1 MSTRFDKEILTKAGE
16 NMLHILICDDDRTF
30 ADFLSQQITLLPE
43 FDRRCMKIT
52 TLDDPRTID
61 KSVIETSDLIFLDID
76 MGDING
82 LSLARKM
89 RSISKSFIL
98 IFVTNYGEYA
108 AEGYEVNAFRF
119 LPKLQLKVKLPDY
132 FSKALA
138 ACQSKNRTINVFCEG
153 ESTSVF
159 LDQLV
164 YAETDGRAA
173 ILHINGTPPKALK
186 VRMSLRS
193 MEDKLCD
200 EGFLRI
206 HNSYLVNMNYLSS
219 LQTSGATL
227 TTGETL
233 PLSLHNYRAIKS
245 KYLEWKG
252 RT

>member
-1 MSTRFDKEILTKAGE
+1 MGTRLDKEILTKAGE

-52 TLDDPRTID
+52 TLDDPHTID

-153 ESTSVF
+153 ESTSV
-159 LDQLV
+159 V
-164 YAETDGRAA
+164 
-173 ILHINGTPPKALK
+173 ALQK
-186 VRMSLRS
+186 
-193 MEDKLCD
+193 
-200 EGFLRI
+200 
-206 HNSYLVNMNYLSS
+206 N
-219 LQTSGATL
+219 
-227 TTGETL
+227 
-233 PLSLHNYRAIKS
+233 
-245 KYLEWKG
+245 
-252 RT
+252 

>member
-1 MSTRFDKEILTKAGE
+1 M
-16 NMLHILICDDDRTF
+16 
-30 ADFLSQQITLLPE
+30 
-43 FDRRCMKIT
+43 
-52 TLDDPRTID
+52 
-61 KSVIETSDLIFLDID
+61 SVIFFEYVNGHCLSCSSKSFPLRSKALTVFLPSFQKE
-76 MGDING
+76 GVNINAG
-82 LSLARKM
+82 AR
-89 RSISKSFIL
+89 SCSFLFSFDQSFIL

-173 ILHINGTPPKALK
+173 ILHISDTPPKTLK
-186 VRMSLRS
+186 VRMPLRS

>member
-1 MSTRFDKEILTKAGE
+1 
-16 NMLHILICDDDRTF
+16 MLHILICDDDRTF

-52 TLDDPRTID
+52 TLDDPRAID
-61 KSVIETSDLIFLDID
+61 KSVVETSDLIFLDID

-119 LPKLQLKVKLPDY
+119 LPKLQLKAKLSDY

-245 KYLEWKG
+245 KRLEWKG